1 MGNFSYLYRRDSDKK
16 FNFLAIINEKKAASL
31 DNFWMLEKLQQEKK
45 DFSISNAQ
53 IKNPNNPAILQSVKL
68 ITYTI

>member
-1 MGNFSYLYRRDSDKK
+1 
-16 FNFLAIINEKKAASL
+16 
-31 DNFWMLEKLQQEKK
+31 MLEKLQQEKK